1 MDSDLVR
8 LTGSRA
14 GGVLMNKPLM
24 VAAAVLGM
32 VTPEVANAGPKKQI
46 KRTQSVPFNTA
57 NIQGAPEGAPEAAV
71 WRSVS
76 KASNS
81 AGITIERISGCHG
94 ERDAARNRVLGHKGV
109 VVQPELRGDTFT
121 PGVLDASAIGVAGC
135 VTDDEPTEMDAL
147 YDEIL
152 ELEFYMALE
161 VYECNCGQCV
171 DLETDKWFDESEMD
185 AMTTPAHR
193 AAYERYR
200 IKRTAEVA
208 KNRIAY
214 AGYSANYNEW
224 LAKRSAT
231 LTQSAIRIQVTVDQP
246 MPAGRLAVYTYDWSQ
261 YSWCGDTS
269 EAKRVSMDHWTI
281 ERPAL
286 AVGETL
292 EVWVDGIDVRRAWG
306 VVLGND
312 EAGLQ
317 RDVAAIEAESERRM
331 QSGEGDLRALPASVQ
346 GRSAETTGGA
356 SAYVM
361 DECCS

>member
-1 MDSDLVR
+1 
-8 LTGSRA
+8 
-14 GGVLMNKPLM
+14 MNKLLM

-71 WRSVS
+71 WRTFSQ
-76 KASNS
+76 ASAS
-81 AGITIERISGCHG
+81 AGITLERISGCHG
-94 ERDAARNRVLGHKGV
+94 ERDAARNRVVGHEGV
-109 VVQPELRGDTFT
+109 VAQPELRGDTFT
-121 PGVLDASAIGVAGC
+121 PGVLDARAIGGAGC
-135 VTDDEPTEMDAL
+135 VIDDEPTEMDSL
-147 YDEIL
+147 NDEIL
-152 ELEFYMALE
+152 DFDFYMAWE

-171 DLETDKWFDESEMD
+171 DLATDKWFDESEMD
-185 AMTTPAHR
+185 AMITPAHR
-193 AAYERYR
+193 SAYERYR
-200 IKRTAEVA
+200 TERTAEVA

-231 LTQSAIRIQVTVDQP
+231 LTQSALRIQVTADQP

-269 EAKRVSMDHWTI
+269 EAKRVSLEHWTI
-281 ERPAL
+281 ARPAL

-292 EVWVDGIDVRRAWG
+292 EVWVDGVDVRRAWG
-306 VVLGND
+306 VVLGDD

-331 QSGEGDLRALPASVQ
+331 QSGKGDLRALPASVQ
-346 GRSAETTGGA
+346 GRSGETNGGA
-356 SAYVM
+356 SANVI
-361 DECCS
+361 DECCAC